1 MVQRKRVLLSAQ
13 ELEALIGGGG
23 GNDERRI
30 DPYFP
35 LRTLFIALLSGAAA
49 VGLIMAPQ
57 EIASNLFSTPELVDR
72 YTGIF
77 YLRGMLMLVL
87 LAIAWYSYTYGK
99 YTGMVFFAVAVI
111 ASSNLVTDILEV
123 YPARFSDPSWEFTT
137 VFLLRLIAWLFA
149 IINVLR
155 CAELPELSDRWN
167 FRLLRNHVTSD

>member
-1 MVQRKRVLLSAQ
+1 MVQRKRVVLSAQ
-13 ELEALIGGGG
+13 ELEALIGG

-49 VGLIMAPQ
+49 IGLIMAPQ
-57 EIASNLFSTPELVDR
+57 EIAASLFSTPELVDR
-72 YTGIF
+72 YAGIF

-99 YTGMVFFAVAVI
+99 YTGIVFFAVAVI

-123 YPARFSDPSWEFTT
+123 YPARFSNPAWEFTA
-137 VFLLRLIAWLFA
+137 VLLLRLIAWLFT
-149 IINVLR
+149 ILNVLR
-155 CAELPELSDRWN
+155 CSELPEIGDRWN
-167 FRLLRNHVTSD
+167 FRLLRARITSD